1 LAKEIFY
8 TAVDIGTNK
17 VCTIIGQVGSEGD
30 LKVLGTG
37 IAPSQGVQKG
47 RIENIVEASA
57 VVRDSLEEGQRYL
70 SRGIIT
76 GAYAVISGTHITC
89 TNTKEVLNKNSEDL
103 GSITTHQLH
112 KLIESSYPR
121 VDPSQEVLHVIP
133 IGYEVDGLSGVRNP
147 IGLHANQVQLE
158 AHVVTGDSTIVRNTV
173 KAVESSRVSVNG
185 LVLQSLAS
193 AEATLTGDERE
204 MGVTLVDI
212 GSGTTDVAIFRHGSP
227 WYTTVIP
234 VGGDNLTRDL
244 AVATR
249 TPFYVAEEMKIK
261 WGSVMP
267 DMVRADEE
275 VVIPASQ
282 GQPRRVVKRRA
293 LCEPLHLRAVELLK
307 LIMLRMTQA
316 GLHQM
321 PTGGLVITGGV
332 ADTAGL
338 AQLVATTLGGPVR
351 LAYPEGIAGL
361 PTQLRKPGFSAAI
374 GTVLWGIKH
383 QGDKRLYRE
392 GRRAQ
397 RPARGPSIAS
407 SLARRLAK
415 PKEKVTQ

>member
-1 LAKEIFY
+1 MAKEIFY
-8 TAVDIGTNK
+8 TAVDVGTNK
-17 VCTIIGQVGSEGD
+17 VCSIVAQVGTEGE

-47 RIENIVEASA
+47 RIENIEEAKTA
-57 VVRDSLEEGQRYL
+57 VRESLTESQRYL
-70 SRGIIT
+70 SRGIIS
-76 GAYAVISGTHITC
+76 GVYGVISGTHISC
-89 TNTKEVLNKNSEDL
+89 MNTKEVLNKKAEDL
-103 GSITTHQLH
+103 ESISTQQLH
-112 KLIESSYPR
+112 KLIESSYPK

-133 IGYEVDGLSGVRNP
+133 IGYEVDGLTGVRNP
-147 IGLHANQVQLE
+147 TGLHANQVQLE
-158 AHVVTGDSTIVRNTV
+158 THVVTGDATIVRNTV
-173 KAVESSRVSVNG
+173 KAVESNRVSVNG

-204 MGVTLVDI
+204 MGVMLVDI
-212 GSGTTDVAIFRHGSP
+212 GSGTTDMAIFRYGSP

-249 TPFYVAEEMKIK
+249 TPFHVAEEMKIK
-261 WGSVMP
+261 WGNVMP
-267 DMVRADEE
+267 EMVRADEE

-307 LIMLRMTQA
+307 LIMLRMTQT
-316 GLHQM
+316 GLRQM

-332 ADTAGL
+332 AESAGL
-338 AQLVATTLGGPVR
+338 AQLVETTLGEPVR
-351 LAYPEGIAGL
+351 LAYPDGISGL
-361 PTQLRKPGFSAAI
+361 PTKLRKPGFSAAV
-374 GTVLWGIKH
+374 GAVLWGIKH
-383 QGDKRLYRE
+383 QGDKRPYRE

-397 RPARGPSIAS
+397 KTNWDPM
-407 SLARRLAK
+407 SLARRWAK
-415 PKEKVTQ
+415 PREKVPQ

>member
-1 LAKEIFY
+1 
-8 TAVDIGTNK
+8 
-17 VCTIIGQVGSEGD
+17 
-30 LKVLGTG
+30 
-37 IAPSQGVQKG
+37 
-47 RIENIVEASA
+47 
-57 VVRDSLEEGQRYL
+57 
-70 SRGIIT
+70 
-76 GAYAVISGTHITC
+76 
-89 TNTKEVLNKNSEDL
+89 
-103 GSITTHQLH
+103 
-112 KLIESSYPR
+112 
-121 VDPSQEVLHVIP
+121 
-133 IGYEVDGLSGVRNP
+133 
-147 IGLHANQVQLE
+147 
-158 AHVVTGDSTIVRNTV
+158 
-173 KAVESSRVSVNG
+173 
-185 LVLQSLAS
+185 
-193 AEATLTGDERE
+193 
-204 MGVTLVDI
+204 MLVDI
-212 GSGTTDVAIFRHGSP
+212 GSGTTDMAIFRYGSP

-261 WGSVMP
+261 WGNVMP

-282 GQPRRVVKRRA
+282 GQSRRVVKRRA

-392 GRRAQ
+392 VRRSQ
-397 RPARGPSIAS
+397 RSGWDPLA
-407 SLARRLAK
+407 LARRLAK